1 MPNRRSTLAA
11 LAALVS
17 PTLGLWAQTGGFPFK
32 PVKLVVP
39 YAPGGITDTVAR
51 LLGVKLQEKWGQSVL
66 VENRAGASGGI
77 GADVASKSAPDG
89 YTLMVG
95 INSLLLAPMLD
106 SQLRF
111 DLERDFAPVTL
122 MGTSDYVLVASAE
135 MGVQSI
141 KAFDDAL
148 KVSPKK
154 YSYGSIGAGSG
165 IHLYA
170 DQLARQLG
178 AEPVHVPYKGAA
190 PLVTELLG
198 GRVDFAVLDFLSTR
212 QHIEG
217 GKLKALAVT
226 GNQRSALFP
235 AVPTFA
241 ESGHPGFDVSGW
253 FALFAPKGTPASLVN
268 QISGDVGAIMRQP
281 DMLAKIAELG
291 AVARSTTPEDM
302 TRRVS
307 ADKIAWQRL
316 ITEAKVKLQ

>member
-135 MGVQSI
+135 MGVQRI

-148 KVSPKK
+148 KASSKNTATAP
-154 YSYGSIGAGSG
+154 SARARASI
-165 IHLYA
+165 
-170 DQLARQLG
+170 
-178 AEPVHVPYKGAA
+178 
-190 PLVTELLG
+190 
-198 GRVDFAVLDFLSTR
+198 STR
-212 QHIEG
+212 TSWH
-217 GKLKALAVT
+217 ASWVPS
-226 GNQRSALFP
+226 RSMCRTRGLRLWSPSCWA
-235 AVPTFA
+235 
-241 ESGHPGFDVSGW
+241 DGW
-253 FALFAPKGTPASLVN
+253 TLPCWIFCRRAS
-268 QISGDVGAIMRQP
+268 
-281 DMLAKIAELG
+281 
-291 AVARSTTPEDM
+291 T
-302 TRRVS
+302 
-307 ADKIAWQRL
+307 
-316 ITEAKVKLQ
+316 